1 MRAKEIAQSQKLS
14 HLMDIGRRRSL
25 FDGFEFVGPGLHALL
40 GEAEAEVGHVLASE
54 FAFGQIDL
62 HVVLDEP
69 LQDLIKLAEMILV

>member
-1 MRAKEIAQSQKLS
+1 MRAEEIAQPQKLS
-14 HLMDIGRRRSL
+14 HLMDVRRRRSL
-25 FDGFEFVGPGLHALL
+25 FDGFEFIDAGLHALL

-69 LQDLIKLAEMILV
+69 SQDLFELADVFLV